1 MALNA
6 LCLVDKSALARA
18 HHPSI
23 RAILKRL
30 AYRGLLATCSI
41 IDLEVGFSAKGA
53 AEHKTL
59 ISQRRG
65 LLSCPIGQSTLDR
78 ALDIQSL
85 LAARGQH
92 RVSLPDL
99 IIAACAEEHDAVVV
113 HYDKDFDAIAQV
125 TGQEVSWIAPR
136 GSLP

>member
-1 MALNA
+1 MALDTV
-6 LCLVDKSALARA
+6 CLVDKSALARV
-18 HHPSI
+18 HHPSV

-30 AYRGLLATCSI
+30 TYRGLLATCSI
-41 IDLEVGFSAKGA
+41 IDLEVGYSATGA

-99 IIAACAEEHDAVVV
+99 IIAACADENGAVVV
-113 HYDKDFDAIAQV
+113 HYDKVFDTIARV
-125 TGQEVSWIAPR
+125 TGQEVRWIAPR